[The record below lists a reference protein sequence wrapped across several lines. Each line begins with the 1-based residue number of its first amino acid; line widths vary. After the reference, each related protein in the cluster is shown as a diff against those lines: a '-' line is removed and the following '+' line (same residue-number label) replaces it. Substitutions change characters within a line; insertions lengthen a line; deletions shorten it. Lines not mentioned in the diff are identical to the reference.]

1 MKIIDFAYGAG
12 TVRHRSET
20 EHGII
25 MPSIGKGFHW
35 KGDSVEG
42 IVLVLSSFS
51 HGPRRLGQTMVLALA
66 DGCQICNLSY
76 SEKYEIF
83 DADSSL
89 KRESFWDEIIS
100 EGKRNAYHMA
110 WEDAYGKSPLSEDSE
125 YEEVSPFGGLLQE
138 ALAQK
143 SNG

>member
-1 MKIIDFAYGAG
+1 MSRGLPLLLNSLKPLGPSIKGKSMKIIDFAYGAG

-35 KGDSVEG
+35 KGDNVNG
-42 IVLVLSSFS
+42 IVLVLSSFF
-51 HGPRRLGQTMVLALA
+51 HGPRRSGQTMVLALA

-89 KRESFWDEIIS
+89 KRESFWDED
-100 EGKRNAYHMA
+100 H
-110 WEDAYGKSPLSEDSE
+110 
-125 YEEVSPFGGLLQE
+125 
-138 ALAQK
+138 
-143 SNG
+143 